1 MACKITD
8 AWLKKQAAPVL
19 GDETIWDS
27 ELTGFG
33 VRLFAPTKR
42 HASGARSFF
51 INYRIDGRERR
62 FTIGA
67 YPDWSAQAARD
78 EAKEL
83 RRRIDRGED
92 PAKERKDRRE
102 APTVRDL
109 AERYKEE
116 HLPKKADSSQ
126 VNDWQMIEREI
137 LPAIGDR
144 KVADVHEGDI
154 EAVHHGI
161 TERGRAVRANRVLAV
176 ASKMFSLALRRKEGE
191 EAPWRNQAQ
200 GNPCKGVARNH
211 EEGHE
216 RFFSPAELAAL
227 SDALA
232 AYGQTPASDC
242 LRFIMLTGCRPGEAI
257 RATWDQFDAEPGF
270 WVKPSAHTKQR
281 KVHRVPLAAAAA
293 ELLERINAQRD
304 KTPRRAQSNF
314 VFPGQSHGEPL
325 KQLRSCWQQI
335 TERAT
340 IALWRDA
347 KDPKLAAL
355 VADLENGLR
364 RTPTAG
370 EVMALAQ
377 KASVKLSPAPHD
389 ARIYD
394 LRHTFASVG
403 AGGGLSLQIIGRLLG
418 HTQMRTTQRY
428 AHLADDP
435 LREAA
440 AKIGAA
446 IAGAG
451 KGTNVVPLKRGAC
464 ATHRT
469 GESRT
474 GNAHKTTLPHK
485 GRAP

>member
-1 MACKITD
+1 MATRITD
-8 AWLKKQAAPVL
+8 AWLKKQAAPAS
-19 GDETIWDS
+19 GDETFWDA
-27 ELTGFG
+27 EITGFG
-33 VRLFAPTKR
+33 VRLFAPTGR
-42 HASGARSFF
+42 HPTGARSFF
-51 INYRIDGRERR
+51 VNYRIDGREKR

-67 YPDWSAQAARD
+67 YPDWSAEAARA

-83 RRRIDRGED
+83 RRRIDRGDD
-92 PAKERKDRRE
+92 PAQERKTRRE

-109 AERYKEE
+109 AQRYKEE
-116 HLPKKADSSQ
+116 HLPRKAESSQ
-126 VNDWQMIEREI
+126 VNDWAMVEKEV

-144 KVADVHEGDI
+144 KVAEVHEGDI
-154 EAVHHGI
+154 ESLHRSI
-161 TERGRAVRANRVLAV
+161 TDRGAPVRANRVLAV
-176 ASKMFSLALRRKEGE
+176 ASKMFSLSLKRKEGE
-191 EAPWRNQAQ
+191 DAPWRNQAQ
-200 GNPCKGVARNH
+200 GNPCKGVARNP

-232 AYGQTPASDC
+232 AYGQTPAADC
-242 LRFIMLTGCRPGEAI
+242 IRFVMLTGCRPGEAI
-257 RATWDQFDAEPGF
+257 RATWDQFDSEPGF

-281 KVHRVPLAAAAA
+281 KTHRVPLAAAAA
-293 ELLERINAQRD
+293 ELLERIKAQRE

-325 KQLRSCWQQI
+325 KQLRSAWEAV
-335 TERAT
+335 TSAAT

-347 KDPKLAAL
+347 KDPRTAAL
-355 VADLENGLR
+355 IADLERSLDR
-364 RTPTAG
+364 SATLK
-370 EVMALAQ
+370 EVLALAA
-377 KASVKLSPAPHD
+377 KTGLKLPTAPHD

-435 LREAA
+435 LKEAA
-440 AKIGAA
+440 AKITGA

-451 KGTNVVPLKRGAC
+451 KDSSNVVEMPRRG
-464 ATHRT
+464 
-469 GESRT
+469 
-474 GNAHKTTLPHK
+474 
-485 GRAP
+485 

>member
-1 MACKITD
+1 MALTISDT
-8 AWLKKQAAPVL
+8 WLKKQAAPAV
-19 GDETIWDS
+19 GATTFWDS
-27 ELTGFG
+27 EITGFG
-33 VRLFAPTKR
+33 VRIFAPTRR
-42 HASGARSFF
+42 HSTGARSFF
-51 INYRIDGRERR
+51 VNYRMSGREKR
-62 FTIGA
+62 FTIGS
-67 YPDWSAQAARD
+67 YPDWSAEAARA

-92 PAKERKDRRE
+92 PAHERKDRRE

-109 AERYKEE
+109 ADRYRTE
-116 HLPKKADSSQ
+116 HLVNKAKSSR
-126 VNDWQMIEREI
+126 VNDWAMIEKRI

-144 KVADVHEGDI
+144 KVAEVHEGDI
-154 EAVHHGI
+154 EALRNKI
-161 TERGRAVRANRVLAV
+161 TADGAAVRANRVLAV
-176 ASKMFSLALRRKEGE
+176 ASKMFALALKRREGE
-191 EAPWRNQAQ
+191 DTPWRDQAQ

-242 LRFIMLTGCRPGEAI
+242 IRFIMLTGCRPGEAI
-257 RATWDQFDAEPGF
+257 HATWDQFDTEPGF

-293 ELLERINAQRD
+293 ELLERIKVQRE

-325 KQLRSCWQQI
+325 KQLRTTWEDV

-340 IALWRDA
+340 LALWREAKDA
-347 KDPKLAAL
+347 KVGAL
-355 VADLENGLR
+355 IADLERSLR
-364 RTPTAG
+364 RAPTIK
-370 EVMALAQ
+370 EVIVLAE
-377 KASVKLSPAPHD
+377 KGGLKLPPAPHD
-389 ARIYD
+389 GRIYD

-440 AKIGAA
+440 AKITAA

-451 KGTNVVPLKRGAC
+451 KDKGNVVRIEE
-464 ATHRT
+464 R
-469 GESRT
+469 
-474 GNAHKTTLPHK
+474 
-485 GRAP
+485 RA

>member
-1 MACKITD
+1 MAEKITD
-8 AWLKKQAAPVL
+8 SWLKDQLAPTSRDQTL
-19 GDETIWDS
+19 WDS
-27 ELTGFG
+27 EVTGFG
-33 VRLFAPTKR
+33 VRLFAPSKR
-42 HASGARSFF
+42 RPGGARSFF
-51 INYRIDGRERR
+51 INYRIDGREKR
-62 FTIGA
+62 FTIGSH
-67 YPDWSAQAARD
+67 PEWSAAAARA

-83 RRRIDRGED
+83 RRRIDKGDD
-92 PAKERKDRRE
+92 PARDRKERRE

-109 AERYKEE
+109 AQRYRDE
-116 HLPKKADSSQ
+116 HLPNKAESSQ

-154 EAVHHGI
+154 ESLHRAI
-161 TERGRAVRANRVLAV
+161 TKRGRAVRANRVLSV
-176 ASKMFSLALRRKEGE
+176 ASKMFSLAVKRMEGE
-191 EAPWRNQAQ
+191 EAPWRNQLQ

-232 AYGQTPASDC
+232 AYSDTPARDC
-242 LRFIMLTGCRPGEAI
+242 IRFVMLTGCRPGEAI
-257 RATWDQFDAEPGF
+257 HATWDQFDAEPGF

-281 KVHRVPLAAAAA
+281 KVHRVPLGAAAV
-293 ELLERINAQRD
+293 ELIERIRAERE
-304 KTPRRAQSNF
+304 KTPRRARSEY

-325 KQLRSCWQQI
+325 KQLRSTWEAV
-335 TERAT
+335 TEAASF
-340 IALWRDA
+340 ALWRDA
-347 KDPKLAAL
+347 KDERVAAL
-355 VADLENGLR
+355 VADLERCLDR
-364 RTPTAG
+364 PPTVN
-370 EVMALAQ
+370 EVVALAQ
-377 KASVKLSPAPHD
+377 KAGVKLPPAPYD

-394 LRHTFASVG
+394 LRHSFASIG

-440 AKIGAA
+440 AKITAA

-451 KGTNVVPLKRGAC
+451 KGAEKVVELRG
-464 ATHRT
+464 R
-469 GESRT
+469 
-474 GNAHKTTLPHK
+474 K
-485 GRAP
+485 

>member
-1 MACKITD
+1 MAVRITD
-8 AWLKKQAAPVL
+8 TWLKEQAASVSRQC
-19 GDETIWDS
+19 TYWDS
-27 ELTGFG
+27 EITGFG
-33 VRLFAPTKR
+33 VRIFAPTQR
-42 HASGARSFF
+42 REFGSRSFF
-51 INYRIDGRERR
+51 VNYRIDGREKR
-62 FTIGA
+62 FTIGSF
-67 YPDWSAQAARD
+67 PDWSAAAARA

-92 PAKERKDRRE
+92 PAKERKSRRE

-109 AERYKEE
+109 AQRYKDE
-116 HLPKKADSSQ
+116 HLPKKAASSQ
-126 VNDWQMIEREI
+126 KNDWQMIEREI

-154 EAVHHGI
+154 ETLHRGI
-161 TERGRAVRANRVLAV
+161 TARGREVRANRVLAV
-176 ASKMFSLALRRKEGE
+176 ASAMFALSLRRKEGE
-191 EAPWRNQAQ
+191 DEPWRNQAQ

-257 RATWDQFDAEPGF
+257 HATWDQFDAEPGF
-270 WVKPSAHTKQR
+270 WVKPSAHTKHR
-281 KVHRVPLAAAAA
+281 KVHRVPLAAAGA
-293 ELLERINAQRD
+293 ELLERIKAQRD
-304 KTPRRAQSNF
+304 QTPRRAHSNF

-325 KQLRSCWQQI
+325 KQLRSCWEAV
-335 TERAT
+335 TESASL
-340 IALWRDA
+340 ALWRDA

-355 VADLENGLR
+355 VADLERSLSR
-364 RTPTAG
+364 ASTAG

-377 KASVKLSPAPHD
+377 KASVKLPPAPHD

-435 LREAA
+435 LKEAVA
-440 AKIGAA
+440 RIGAA

-451 KGTNVVPLKRGAC
+451 KDNGNVVGLRGRGA
-464 ATHRT
+464 
-469 GESRT
+469 
-474 GNAHKTTLPHK
+474 
-485 GRAP
+485 

>member
-1 MACKITD
+1 MALKLTET
-8 AWLKKQAAPVL
+8 WLREQEPADS
-19 GDETIWDS
+19 GDRTFWDS
-27 ELTGFG
+27 EITGFG
-33 VRLFAPTKR
+33 VRVFASTKR
-42 HASGARSFF
+42 RPSGAKSFF
-51 INYRIDGRERR
+51 VNYRIDGREKR
-62 FTIGA
+62 FTIGSF
-67 YPDWSAQAARD
+67 PEWSVAAARA

-109 AERYKEE
+109 AQRYREE

-126 VNDWQMIEREI
+126 ANDLAMIEKEI

-154 EAVHHGI
+154 EALHRSI

-176 ASKMFSLALRRKEGE
+176 ASKMFSLALKRKEGE
-191 EAPWRNQAQ
+191 DTPWRNQAQ
-200 GNPCKGVARNH
+200 GNPCKGVARNP

-232 AYGQTPASDC
+232 AYGRTPASDC
-242 LRFIMLTGCRPGEAI
+242 IRFVMLTGCRPGEAM
-257 RATWDQFDAEPGF
+257 RATWDQFEAEPGF

-281 KVHRVPLAAAAA
+281 KTHRVPLAVAAA
-293 ELLERINAQRD
+293 ELLERIRAERE
-304 KTPRRAQSNF
+304 KASRRARSDY

-325 KQLRSCWQQI
+325 KRLEKVWGIVREGASL
-335 TERAT
+335 
-340 IALWRDA
+340 ALWRDA
-347 KDPKLAAL
+347 KDPRVAAL
-355 VADLENGLR
+355 VADLERSLSR
-364 RTPTAG
+364 EPTVG
-370 EVMALAQ
+370 EVVALAQ
-377 KASVKLSPAPHD
+377 KAGLKLPPAPHD

-418 HTQMRTTQRY
+418 HTQARTTMRY
-428 AHLADDP
+428 AHFADDP

-440 AKIGAA
+440 AKITAT

-451 KGTNVVPLKRGAC
+451 KDSGNVVSLPRRG
-464 ATHRT
+464 
-469 GESRT
+469 
-474 GNAHKTTLPHK
+474 
-485 GRAP
+485 